1 MAVQHVYVARHGLT
15 EGNIAQTVQGFDD
28 PLAEQGHR
36 QAMRLAERA
45 KHLEFDH
52 LIASDMLRAQ
62 QTAEYIA
69 RVTDH
74 EIITQPLV
82 HEVLRPRSL
91 WGLSHTEPAYQ
102 AFLKHEG
109 VSVEDPQWRLDDG
122 ERFVHIQKRA
132 LDTLDYFASFGE
144 ETLFVVSHGHFVRC
158 LVSTVLMERALT
170 QDVWTHNSR
179 TLRTHNTG
187 ITILRREI
195 ESDHW
200 SILSFNDHSHFA
212 DD

>member
-1 MAVQHVYVARHGLT
+1 MAAQMVYLARHGLT
-15 EGNIAQTVQGFDD
+15 EGNIAHTVQGFDD
-28 PLAEQGHR
+28 PLAPQGHR

-69 RVTDH
+69 RVTGH

-82 HEVLRPRSL
+82 REVLRPRSL
-91 WGLSHTEPAYQ
+91 WGLSHSEPAYL
-102 AFLKHEG
+102 AFLAAEG
-109 VSVEDPQWRLDDG
+109 VTIEDPAWKIDDG
-122 ERFVHIQKRA
+122 ERFTHIRQRA
-132 LDTLDYFASFGE
+132 LDTLEYFASFGE
-144 ETLFVVSHGHFVRC
+144 ASVLAVSHGHFVRC
-158 LVSTVLMERALT
+158 VVSTVIMERSLT
-170 QDVWTHNSR
+170 QEVWTHSAR

-187 ITILRREI
+187 ITILRRDI

-200 SILSFNDHSHFA
+200 SVLSFNDHSHFA

>member
-1 MAVQHVYVARHGLT
+1 MAAQLVYVARHGLT

-36 QAMRLAERA
+36 QAMRLSERA

-62 QTAEYIA
+62 QTAAYIA
-69 RVTDH
+69 QVTGH
-74 EIITQPLV
+74 AVITQPLV
-82 HEVLRPRSL
+82 QEVLRPRSL
-91 WGLSHTEPAYQ
+91 WGLSSNEPAYQ
-102 AFLKHEG
+102 AFLKHEA
-109 VSVEDPQWRLDDG
+109 VLEPDPQWHIDHG
-122 ERFVHIQKRA
+122 ERFPHIQKRA
-132 LDTLDYFASFGE
+132 LDALDYFASFGQD
-144 ETLFVVSHGHFVRC
+144 TLFVVSHGHFVRC
-158 LVSTVLMERALT
+158 LVATIMMERSLT
-170 QDVWTHNSR
+170 QEVWTHSAR

-187 ITILRREI
+187 ITILRRDI

-212 DD
+212 DA